1 MQKVFDNIQGEHGD
15 LDPDQKFLFF
25 GSGFLKEGCIMI
37 RFLKL
42 GSAWIQV
49 MFWMP
54 CPKKWWS
61 CFEMLKNTNMKN
73 IRTWRLPGMAT
84 QVGIARTWNTREEEA

>member
-15 LDPDQKFLFF
+15 LDPDQKFYL
-25 GSGFLKEGCIMI
+25 SDPDSWRLYIMI

-49 MFWMP
+49 MFWMSY
-54 CPKKWWS
+54 PKKCWS

-73 IRTWRLPGMAT
+73 IRTWRLPRMST
-84 QVGIARTWNTREEEA
+84 QVGIARTWNTKEEEA